1 MWQKKRLF
9 NMKREITYII
19 CKVGNVD
26 KLDKIVSSCI
36 VLEWLQIAIFL
47 FVLKN
52 FKSKER

>member
-19 CKVGNVD
+19 HKVGNVD
-26 KLDKIVSSCI
+26 KLDKIVCSCI